1 MIQIP
6 IPVEAFADCGAIL
19 GRRGAGKSGTG
30 RGILEHE
37 LDRGHRCCVIDPKGD
52 WYGIRATK
60 DGEPSRFEI
69 PVFGGA
75 HADVPITDDMGQ
87 ALGAIVATSSTSCV
101 IDLSGFSVAGMRR
114 FMTAF
119 AEALFYNNRNPL
131 TLFVDEADQL
141 APQRVAADQAKL
153 LHNMEMLIRQGR
165 QRGIFM
171 WMLTQRPAVI
181 NKNLLSQAETLIAMK
196 MTGPQDRAAIRDWMD
211 AHDPEKSAV
220 VEKTLAKLTVGQAW
234 AWVPGQDFLE
244 QVQFPMFE
252 TYDSGR
258 TPKHGEVYQGLE
270 LKPLDVAE
278 LAKLLNGGES
288 EQETDLLDLAR
299 MEIDRLKRR
308 QESLIAQ
315 LAEAKAQRDTAVST
329 LTRAQDVI
337 GMAIGSPRMHALPAG
352 QDPTGWIMALD
363 GHEEARPINAPTA
376 HLAAVNAG
384 VRRMRTAI
392 EHDGG
397 STTLDPER
405 AMVEGGQIVA
415 KMGKAAVQ
423 ILEGL
428 QPAQR
433 KIIQAI
439 AAGKGTPMPRTEIAR
454 LAGISPTSS
463 NVGAKLT
470 AMSGNGLIELVNG
483 DLFSFIGHRQ

>member
-1 MIQIP
+1 MIQLP

-60 DGEPSRFEI
+60 DGQPSRFEI

-75 HADVPITDDMGQ
+75 HADVPIDDTMGQ
-87 ALGAIVATSSTSCV
+87 ALGAIVATSSTSSV

-114 FMTAF
+114 FMAAF
-119 AEALFYNNRNPL
+119 AEALFFNNRNPL

-211 AHDPEKSAV
+211 AHDPEKAAI
-220 VEKTLAKLTVGQAW
+220 VEKDLAKLSVGQAW

-244 QVQFPMFE
+244 RVQFPMFE

-258 TPKHGEVYQGLE
+258 TPKHGEKYEGLE

-278 LAKLLNGGES
+278 LAKLLNGGEA
-288 EQETDLLDLAR
+288 EEETDLLDLAR
-299 MEIDRLKRR
+299 IEIDRLRRR
-308 QESLIAQ
+308 QEHLVAE
-315 LAEAKAQRDTAVST
+315 LALAKRERDTAIST
-329 LTRAQDVI
+329 LTRAQDCI

-352 QDPTGWIMALD
+352 TDPTGWIMALD

-376 HLAAVNAG
+376 HLSAITAG
-384 VRRMRTAI
+384 ARRMRSAV
-392 EHDGG
+392 EQDGG
-397 STTLDPER
+397 STDMDPER
-405 AMVEGGQIVA
+405 AMTEGGKILA
-415 KMGKAAVQ
+415 AMGKAATGL
-423 ILEGL
+423 LEGL

-433 KIIQAI
+433 RIVQAI
-439 AAGKGTPMPRTEIAR
+439 AAGKGKPMPRVEIAR
-454 LAGISPTSS
+454 LAGLSPTSS
-463 NVGAKLT
+463 NVQSKLT
-470 AMSGNGLIELVNG
+470 QMSGNGLVEIVNG
-483 DLFSFIGHRQ
+483 DLFAFVGHR